1 MSQAGKPRHIL
12 ESKSMENYTMTTVPA
27 PGKAATNDQIYRQP
41 IVGARRASNFL
52 WASVVTIGAVGFFL
66 ASLSSYTQKNFLAPI
81 SDGTPIPFQPNGL
94 VMGLYGVAGILLA
107 SYLWLTIVW
116 DLGGGYNEFNKQT
129 GKFTLFRWGFP
140 GKNREVSLEAE
151 LDNVQAVKVVL
162 QEGINPKRSLY
173 VRIKG
178 MRDIPLTRV
187 GQPISLAQLEDQ
199 AAGLVRFLGVPL
211 EGL

>member
-1 MSQAGKPRHIL
+1 MTAQVQA
-12 ESKSMENYTMTTVPA
+12 TD
-27 PGKAATNDQIYRQP
+27 AAASNDQVYRQP
-41 IVGARRASNFL
+41 IVGARRASNYL

-66 ASLSSYTQKNFLAPI
+66 ASLSSYTQVNFLAPF
-81 SDGTPIPFQPNGL
+81 SDGTKILFQPNGL

-107 SYLWLTIVW
+107 TYLWLTVLW
-116 DLGGGYNEFNKQT
+116 NLGGGYNEFNKQT
-129 GKFTLFRWGFP
+129 GKMTIFRQGFP
-140 GKNREVSLEAE
+140 GKNRTVT
-151 LDNVQAVKVVL
+151 LDADLKDIQAVKVVL

-187 GQPISLAQLEDQ
+187 GQPISLANLENQ

>member
-1 MSQAGKPRHIL
+1 
-12 ESKSMENYTMTTVPA
+12 
-27 PGKAATNDQIYRQP
+27 
-41 IVGARRASNFL
+41 
-52 WASVVTIGAVGFFL
+52 VVTIGAVGFFL

-81 SDGTPIPFQPNGL
+81 SDGTQIPFQPNGL

-140 GKNREVSLEAE
+140 GKNRQVSLEAE

>member
-1 MSQAGKPRHIL
+1 MGIF
-12 ESKSMENYTMTTVPA
+12 SKSLGKQTMTTVQSQPNGTSA
-27 PGKAATNDQIYRQP
+27 QVTDQIYRQP
-41 IVGARRASNFL
+41 IVGARRASNYL

-66 ASLSSYTQKNFLAPI
+66 ASLSSYTQKNFLAPF
-81 SDGTPIPFQPNGL
+81 SDGTTIAFQPNGL

-140 GKNREVSLEAE
+140 GKNRQVSLDAQ
-151 LDNVQAVKVVL
+151 LDDVQAVKVIL
-162 QEGINPKRSLY
+162 MEGINPKRSLY

-187 GQPISLAQLEDQ
+187 GQPISLAELENQ
-199 AAGLVRFLGVPL
+199 AAALVRFLGVPL

>member
-1 MSQAGKPRHIL
+1 MGNK
-12 ESKSMENYTMTTVPA
+12 TMTAQVQAT
-27 PGKAATNDQIYRQP
+27 GKAAESGDQVYRQP
-41 IVGARRASNFL
+41 IVGARRASNYL

-66 ASLSSYTQKNFLAPI
+66 ASLSSYTQTNYLAPF
-81 SDGTPIPFQPNGL
+81 SDGTAIAFQPNGL

-107 SYLWLTIVW
+107 TYLWLTIGW

-140 GKNREVSLEAE
+140 GKNRQVSLEAA
-151 LDNVQAVKVVL
+151 LDDVQAVKVVL
-162 QEGINPKRSLY
+162 MEGINPKRSLY

-199 AAGLVRFLGVPL
+199 AAALVRFLGVPL